1 MIKTFEQFVSEV
13 YGKPVNESF
22 HKNRLKLK
30 DIFEQHGQP
39 KEEQSERGSDG
50 KLLQEI
56 ENYEIVDIIDAVK
69 AEEYVGG
76 DYEDE
81 NKPLS
86 NGIKTTTFMVELED
100 GCGIVV
106 RCSIV
111 DYCEKKLGITLQE
124 IKKEFEN
131 VLDELVYKITYDGLE
146 IKDFK
151 EDDFESKT
159 SFSLDN
165 KNCLITMNFNG
176 HWGGEWREYGEI
188 FDSLTID
195 VDEYEIE
202 IDNYDIYSIKNSDLG
217 ITYETDKELFTY
229 YENNISVG
237 VYDEHERNG
246 VKHSDFI

>member
-1 MIKTFEQFVSEV
+1 MIKKFEEFVSEV

-50 KLLQEI
+50 KLLKEI
-56 ENYEIVDIIDAVK
+56 ENYEIVDIIDDVK
-69 AEEYVGG
+69 ADEYVGG
-76 DYEDE
+76 DYEDG

-106 RCSIV
+106 RCSII

-124 IKKEFEN
+124 IKKEFEY
-131 VLDELVYKITYDGLE
+131 VLDELVDKIKYDGLE

-151 EDDFESKT
+151 EDDFESET
-159 SFSLDN
+159 SFSLN
-165 KNCLITMNFNG
+165 NEKCIITMNYKG
-176 HWGGEWREYGEI
+176 HWEGEWRKYGEI
-188 FDSLTID
+188 FDSLTIE
-195 VDEYEIE
+195 VDNYEIE
-202 IDNYDIYSIKNSDLG
+202 INNYDIYSIKNSDLG
-217 ITYETDKELFTY
+217 ITIDSDRELFTR
-229 YENNISVG
+229 YEDKVEVG
-237 VYDEHERNG
+237 VYDEYERNG
-246 VKHSDFI
+246 VKPSDFN